1 MTNRPR
7 IVFDT
12 NVLVSAALFQ
22 QSVPRQ
28 AFDRAIAVG
37 QILVST
43 TTFAEVRAV
52 LSRPRFDRYVS
63 AATRS
68 TFLDDFQAAAQA
80 VEITEAIRVCQDA
93 KDDQF
98 LELAVSGKA
107 RYLVTGDD
115 DLLSLHPFR
124 EVLIL
129 TPVAFLQQL

>member
-1 MTNRPR
+1 MITRTR

-22 QSVPRQ
+22 QSVPRR
-28 AFDRAIAVG
+28 AFDRVIALG
-37 QILVST
+37 QIIVST
-43 TTFAEVRAV
+43 TTLAELREV
-52 LSRPRFDRYVS
+52 LSRSRFDRYVS
-63 AATRS
+63 PATRS
-68 TFLDDFQAAAQA
+68 AFLDDFQAATQA
-80 VEITEAIRVCQDA
+80 VETTEVIRACRDA

-107 RYLVTGDD
+107 SYLVTGDD

-129 TPVAFLQQL
+129 TPAVFLQGV